1 MLATGQTS
9 QEVQRWLSSYG
20 ITVRHGQRLALEIS
34 WMEEK
39 GLGDGVVQY
48 PALSLRLDRENT

>member
-9 QEVQRWLSSYG
+9 QEVQRWLSSCG

-39 GLGDGVVQY
+39 GLGDGVV
-48 PALSLRLDRENT
+48 RCEGTEGK